1 MVINHFTRN
10 LGSFATGVL
19 DFIYPPFCTV
29 CESRLQQTEKLVC
42 DECWEQLPEIVS
54 ASGDESFPGVDRLL
68 SGWEYTE
75 TFQQI
80 VHEMKFF
87 RKKSLAIRMAE
98 EMSRLVS
105 SDFELSQCDFLIPV
119 PLHRIKYRER
129 GFNQSLLLA
138 RRISAAAGIPV
149 NSNLKRVKMT
159 KPQSRLGSE
168 ERRKNVQGAF
178 VVSQPEQFLGK
189 SVVLVDDV
197 VTTGSTLCACADV
210 LRQTGAKAVFAVTAG
225 KTL

>member
-10 LGSFATGVL
+10 LGLVATGVL
-19 DFIYPPFCTV
+19 DFIYPPFCAV
-29 CESRLQQTEKLVC
+29 CESRLQPTEKLIC
-42 DECWEQLPEIVS
+42 DECWQQLPEIVT
-54 ASGDESFPGVDRLL
+54 ASGDESFPGIDRLL
-68 SGWEYTE
+68 SVWEYAE

-87 RKKSLAIRMAE
+87 RKKSLANRMAD

-105 SDFELSQCDFLIPV
+105 RDFELSQSDFLIPV

-138 RRISAAAGIPV
+138 RRIAAAVGIPV
-149 NSNLKRVKMT
+149 NTNLRRVKMT
-159 KPQSRLGSE
+159 KPQSKLGSE

-178 VVSQPEQFLGK
+178 VVSQPEQFLDK
-189 SVVLVDDV
+189 NVVLVDDV

-210 LRQTGAKAVFAVTAG
+210 LRQIGAKTVFAVTAG